1 MLRLLALDV
10 VLVATARPPAH
21 PIATLM
27 TDARASSGSDDER
40 TAGPSS
46 APTMEE
52 RKAKMEELRSRLVR
66 PPPARAG
73 PGLTAC

>member
-1 MLRLLALDV
+1 
-10 VLVATARPPAH
+10 
-21 PIATLM
+21 M

-73 PGLTAC
+73 PGLTAR